1 MVACLCK
8 LNYVAFVVKLNVEK
22 QNDTFF
28 AKASYK
34 ALIMHGGTKSW
45 AFYYPLV
52 MTMWK
57 DSKIW
62 DINPPKIQSMLLLKL
77 REVKQVLAKKK
88 YKRTTHT
95 QNSCLYRV
103 CTINGRCF
111 IWVLLIP
118 LPSQSGKDT
127 HLSLKIC
134 SRPLKGR
141 FGQFSKSVPS
151 TSPPCHTAMPFATWF
166 TPLMGCNLMCLH
178 TIL

>member
-1 MVACLCK
+1 MILSLQKQAIRHWSCMVVLKAGPSTILWLWLC
-8 LNYVAFVVKLNVEK
+8 EK
-22 QNDTFF
+22 
-28 AKASYK
+28 KARCETS
-34 ALIMHGGTKSW
+34 T
-45 AFYYPLV
+45 PQ
-52 MTMWK
+52 
-57 DSKIW
+57 
-62 DINPPKIQSMLLLKL
+62 KIQSGLLLKL

-88 YKRTTHT
+88 YKRTTCT

-111 IWVLLIP
+111 IRVLLIS

-141 FGQFSKSVPS
+141 FGQFSKSIPS

-166 TPLMGCNLMCLH
+166 TPLMGRNLMCLH